1 VYTWH
6 WEQIPQ
12 YFPLIGA
19 ATLRTLQISVVSIVL
34 GSLLGALA
42 GLMRV
47 QPVRPIRFL
56 AAAYVELLRNIPL
69 MLVLYLIYFGLG
81 AFFPV
86 SPFWAAVVGLSVFEG
101 AYVAEIARA
110 GIESVDRGQMEA
122 ARSLGMSWLQSMRHV
137 IVPQAVRR
145 SLPPLTGQFVSL
157 VKDSS
162 LASLVSYEELMLVG
176 RQINSR
182 IFSPFEVFLTIGAI
196 YFALCLA
203 LSLLSRWQ
211 EARLARP

>member
-1 VYTWH
+1 MYSWH

-19 ATLRTLQISVVSIVL
+19 ATLRTLQISVVSIVF
-34 GSLLGALA
+34 GSLLGAVA

-47 QPVRPIRFL
+47 QPVRLVRFL
-56 AAAYVELLRNIPL
+56 AAGYVELLRNIPL

-101 AYVAEIARA
+101 AYVAEIVRA
-110 GIESVDRGQMEA
+110 GVESVDRGQMEA

-196 YFALCLA
+196 YFAICLA

-211 EARLARP
+211 ESRLVRT

>member
-1 VYTWH
+1 MYTWH
-6 WEQIPQ
+6 WDELPQ
-12 YFPLIGA
+12 YAPLIAA
-19 ATLRTLQISVVSIVL
+19 ATVRTLQISVVSILFGSVL
-34 GSLLGALA
+34 GVVA

-47 QPVRPIRFL
+47 QPLKPFRFL

-69 MLVLYLIYFGLG
+69 MLVLYLIYFGAG
-81 AFFPV
+81 AFLPV
-86 SPFWAAVVGLSVFEG
+86 SPFWASALGLSIFEG
-101 AYVAEIARA
+101 AYVAEIVRA
-110 GIESVDRGQMEA
+110 GIESIDRGQMEA
-122 ARSLGMSWLQSMRHV
+122 ARSLGMNYFHSMIH
-137 IVPQAVRR
+137 IVAPQAARR

-196 YFALCLA
+196 YFAICLF

>member
-6 WEQIPQ
+6 WDQVPQ

-19 ATLRTLQISVVSIVL
+19 ATLRTLQVSVVSIVFGTLL
-34 GSLLGALA
+34 GSVA

-47 QPVRPIRFL
+47 QPFRPARFL

-81 AFFPV
+81 AFLPI
-86 SPFWAAVVGLSVFEG
+86 SPFWVSVVGVSVFEE
-101 AYVAEIARA
+101 AYVAEIVRA
-110 GIESVDRGQMEA
+110 GIQSVDRGQMEA

-182 IFSPFEVFLTIGAI
+182 IFSPFEVFLTIGGI
-196 YFALCLA
+196 YFAICLT

-211 EARLARP
+211 EARLQSP

>member
-1 VYTWH
+1 MYTWH

-19 ATLRTLQISVVSIVL
+19 ATLRSIQLSVVSIVF
-34 GSLLGALA
+34 GTLLGALA
-42 GLMRV
+42 GMMRV
-47 QPVRPIRFL
+47 QPLRPLKFV

-69 MLVLYLIYFGLG
+69 MLVLYLIYFGAG
-81 AFFPV
+81 AFLPV
-86 SPFWAAVVGLSVFEG
+86 SPFWASVIGLSVFEG
-101 AYVAEIARA
+101 AYIAEIVRA
-110 GIESVDRGQMEA
+110 GIQSVDRGQMEA
-122 ARSLGMSWLQSMRHV
+122 SRSLGMSWLQSMRHV

-176 RQINSR
+176 RQVNSR

-196 YFALCLA
+196 YFAICLT

-211 EARLARP
+211 EARLQVP

>member
-101 AYVAEIARA
+101 AYVAEWTA
-110 GIESVDRGQMEA
+110 GRWRRPDRWA
-122 ARSLGMSWLQSMRHV
+122 
-137 IVPQAVRR
+137 
-145 SLPPLTGQFVSL
+145 
-157 VKDSS
+157 
-162 LASLVSYEELMLVG
+162 
-176 RQINSR
+176 
-182 IFSPFEVFLTIGAI
+182 
-196 YFALCLA
+196 
-203 LSLLSRWQ
+203 
-211 EARLARP
+211 

>member
-1 VYTWH
+1 MYTWH

-34 GSLLGALA
+34 GSFLGALA

-47 QPVRPIRFL
+47 QPLRPVRFL
-56 AAAYVELLRNIPL
+56 AASYVELLRNIPL

-101 AYVAEIARA
+101 AYVAEIVRA

-122 ARSLGMSWLQSMRHV
+122 ARSLGMSWFQSMRHV

-196 YFALCLA
+196 YFVICLT

-211 EARLARP
+211 EAKLVRP

>member
-1 VYTWH
+1 VTTWH

-34 GSLLGALA
+34 GSFLGALA

-101 AYVAEIARA
+101 AYVAEIMRA

-196 YFALCLA
+196 YFVICLA

-211 EARLARP
+211 EAKLVRP

>member
-1 VYTWH
+1 MYTWH
-6 WEQIPQ
+6 WDQVPQ

-19 ATLRTLQISVVSIVL
+19 ATLRSIQLSLVSIVF
-34 GSLLGALA
+34 GTLLGAAA

-47 QPVRPIRFL
+47 QPFRPARFL

-69 MLVLYLIYFGLG
+69 MLVLYLIYFGMG
-81 AFFPV
+81 AFLPI
-86 SPFWAAVVGLSVFEG
+86 SPFWASVVGLSVFEG
-101 AYVAEIARA
+101 AYAAEIVRA
-110 GIESVDRGQMEA
+110 GIQSVDRGQMEA

-137 IVPQAVRR
+137 IAPQAVRR

-182 IFSPFEVFLTIGAI
+182 IFSPFEVFLTIGGI
-196 YFALCLA
+196 YFAICLT

-211 EARLARP
+211 EARLQGP

>member
-12 YFPLIGA
+12 YFPLIAA
-19 ATLRTLQISVVSIVL
+19 ATRRTLEISLVSIVFAI
-34 GSLLGALA
+34 GIGVVA
-42 GLMRV
+42 GLLRV
-47 QPVRPIRFL
+47 QPWKPLRFL
-56 AAAYVELLRNIPL
+56 AASYVELLRNIPL

-81 AFFPV
+81 AFWPV
-86 SPFWAAVVGLSVFEG
+86 SPFWASVVGLSIFEG
-101 AYVAEIARA
+101 AYVAEIVRA
-110 GIESVDRGQMEA
+110 GIQSVDRGQMEA
-122 ARSLGMSWLQSMRHV
+122 ARSLGMSWIQSMRHV

-176 RQINSR
+176 RQVNSR
-182 IFSPFEVFLTIGAI
+182 IFSPFEVFLTIGAL
-196 YFALCLA
+196 YFVICLA
-203 LSLLSRWQ
+203 LSLLSRWM
-211 EARLARP
+211 EGRLAGP

>member
-1 VYTWH
+1 MYTWH

-12 YFPLIGA
+12 YFPLIAA
-19 ATLRTLQISVVSIVL
+19 ATVRTIQISVVSIVF
-34 GSLLGALA
+34 GSALGAVA
-42 GLMRV
+42 GLCRV
-47 QPVRPIRFL
+47 QSFPPVRIL
-56 AAAYVELLRNIPL
+56 AASYVELLRNIPL
-69 MLVLYLIYFGLG
+69 MLVLYLIYFGMG
-81 AFFPV
+81 AFLPV
-86 SPFWAAVVGLSVFEG
+86 SPFWASVVGLSVFEG
-101 AYVAEIARA
+101 AYIAEIVRA
-110 GIESVDRGQMEA
+110 GIESIDRGQMEA
-122 ARSLGMSWLQSMRHV
+122 ARSLGMSYLQSMRHV

-162 LASLVSYEELMLVG
+162 LASLVSFEELMLVG

-196 YFALCLA
+196 YFMICLA

-211 EARLARP
+211 ESRLVRA

>member
-1 VYTWH
+1 MYTWH

-47 QPVRPIRFL
+47 QPVRPIRL
-56 AAAYVELLRNIPL
+56 YNGSMGSSRAIIPL
-69 MLVLYLIYFGLG
+69 MLVLYLIYFGMG
-81 AFFPV
+81 AFLPM
-86 SPFWAAVVGLSVFEG
+86 SPFWASVVGLSVFEG
-101 AYVAEIARA
+101 AYVAEIVRA
-110 GIESVDRGQMEA
+110 GIQAVDRGQMEA

-196 YFALCLA
+196 YFALCLT

>member
-1 VYTWH
+1 MYTWH
-6 WEQIPQ
+6 WEQVPQ

-19 ATLRTLQISVVSIVL
+19 ATLRTLQISVVSIVS
-34 GSLLGALA
+34 GSLLGAIA

-47 QPVRPIRFL
+47 QPFRPLRFA
-56 AAAYVELLRNIPL
+56 AAAYVELFRNIPL
-69 MLVLYLIYFGLG
+69 MLVLYLIYFGVG
-81 AFFPV
+81 AFLPV
-86 SPFWAAVVGLSVFEG
+86 SPFWAAVLGLSVFEG

-110 GIESVDRGQMEA
+110 GIESVDKGQMEA
-122 ARSLGMSWLQSMRHV
+122 ARSLGMSWFQSMRHV
-137 IVPQAVRR
+137 IVPQAARR

-196 YFALCLA
+196 YFAICLT

-211 EARLARP
+211 ESRLARP

>member
-1 VYTWH
+1 MYTWH

-19 ATLRTLQISVVSIVL
+19 ATLRTLQISVVSILL

-47 QPVRPIRFL
+47 QPVRPVRFL

-86 SPFWAAVVGLSVFEG
+86 SPFWAAVIGLSVFEG
-101 AYVAEIARA
+101 AYVAEIVRA

-122 ARSLGMSWLQSMRHV
+122 ARSLGMSWFQSMQHV

-196 YFALCLA
+196 YFVICLT

>member
-34 GSLLGALA
+34 GSFLGALA

-47 QPVRPIRFL
+47 QPLRPVRFL
-56 AAAYVELLRNIPL
+56 AASYVELLRNIPL

-86 SPFWAAVVGLSVFEG
+86 SPFWAAVIGLSVFEG
-101 AYVAEIARA
+101 AYVAEIVRA

-122 ARSLGMSWLQSMRHV
+122 ARSLGMSWFQSMRHV

-176 RQINSR
+176 MQINSR

-196 YFALCLA
+196 YFVICLT

-211 EARLARP
+211 EAKLVRP

>member
-196 YFALCLA
+196 YFALCLT

>member
-1 VYTWH
+1 MYTWH

-196 YFALCLA
+196 YFALCLT
-203 LSLLSRWQ
+203 LSLHSRWQ

>member
-1 VYTWH
+1 MYTWH

-12 YFPLIGA
+12 YFPLIAA
-19 ATLRTLQISVVSIVL
+19 ATRRTLQISVVSIVL

-47 QPVRPIRFL
+47 QPLRPVRFL

-101 AYVAEIARA
+101 AYVAEILRA

-182 IFSPFEVFLTIGAI
+182 IFSPFEVFMTIGAI
-196 YFALCLA
+196 YFVICLT

>member
-1 VYTWH
+1 MYTWH
-6 WEQIPQ
+6 WDQVPQ

-19 ATLRTLQISVVSIVL
+19 ATLRTLQVSVVSIVF
-34 GSLLGALA
+34 GTVLGALA

-47 QPVRPIRFL
+47 QPFRPARFL

-69 MLVLYLIYFGLG
+69 MLVLYLIYFGIG
-81 AFFPV
+81 AFLPI
-86 SPFWAAVVGLSVFEG
+86 SPFWASVVGLSVFEG
-101 AYVAEIARA
+101 AYVAEIVRA
-110 GIESVDRGQMEA
+110 GIQSVDRGQLEA
-122 ARSLGMSWLQSMRHV
+122 ARSLGMSWLESMRHV

-182 IFSPFEVFLTIGAI
+182 IFSPFEVFLTIGVL
-196 YFALCLA
+196 YFVICLA
-203 LSLLSRWQ
+203 LSLLSRWM
-211 EARLARP
+211 EARLVGP

>member
-12 YFPLIGA
+12 YFPLIAA
-19 ATLRTLQISVVSIVL
+19 ATRRTLQISVVSIVL

-47 QPVRPIRFL
+47 QPLRPVRFL

-101 AYVAEIARA
+101 AYVAEILRA

-176 RQINSR
+176 RQVNSR

-196 YFALCLA
+196 YFVICLT

>member
-1 VYTWH
+1 MYTWH

-12 YFPLIGA
+12 YFPLIAA
-19 ATLRTLQISVVSIVL
+19 ATRRTLQISVVSIVL

-47 QPVRPIRFL
+47 QPLRPVRFL

-101 AYVAEIARA
+101 AYVAEILRA

-176 RQINSR
+176 RQVNSR

-196 YFALCLA
+196 YFVICLA

>member
-1 VYTWH
+1 MYTWH

-34 GSLLGALA
+34 GSLLGTVA

-47 QPVRPIRFL
+47 QPLRPLRFL

-69 MLVLYLIYFGLG
+69 MLVLYLIYFGAG
-81 AFFPV
+81 AFLPV
-86 SPFWAAVVGLSVFEG
+86 SPFWASVIGLSVFEG
-101 AYVAEIARA
+101 AYVAEIVRA
-110 GIESVDRGQMEA
+110 GIQSVDRGQMEA

-182 IFSPFEVFLTIGAI
+182 IFSPFEVFLAIGAV
-196 YFALCLA
+196 YFAICLV
-203 LSLLSRWQ
+203 LSLLSRWM
-211 EARLARP
+211 EARLVGP